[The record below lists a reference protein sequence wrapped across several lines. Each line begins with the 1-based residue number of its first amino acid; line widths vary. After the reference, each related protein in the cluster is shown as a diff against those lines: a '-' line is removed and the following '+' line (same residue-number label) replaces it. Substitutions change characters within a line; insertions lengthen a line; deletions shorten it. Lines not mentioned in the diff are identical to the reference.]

1 MKNKKQFH
9 IDRHSLILQMILS
22 FMALALLTAVAVGIP
37 AILLIRKQ
45 VESEAW
51 AQVSQGQ
58 QAAQAFYAAQQRTI
72 NDLALLTSQ
81 RPSLPRLLSQKQ
93 TEPLASYLQTLQEE
107 TDLDLLIICD
117 PEQNPV
123 SRMDTAVS
131 TNLCRLPNPTGLHI
145 FPLEEDAPVWL
156 LAAHKIG
163 DETANLGTV
172 IVGTALDDAFTRQL
186 NAQTGLEHT
195 LLVNDL
201 PVASSLPGSVDAWR
215 MAVRQPVHTA
225 VANNMA
231 APETL
236 SLNGRPYNTSRRAL
250 DAPGLVDEAAL
261 DVADIAATERRLTW
275 TLTGSVILAA
285 LVGFA
290 LSMVM
295 ARRIGRP
302 LTDLTRAATAI
313 QKGELDTSL
322 TISSS
327 ISELTQVSQALE
339 NARVELRRALL
350 ELQSEKAW
358 TERLLEAI
366 SEGIVVLDEDGR
378 ITFFS
383 PGAEQITG
391 YKRDEVTHRAA
402 DELFQLVDSDDLF
415 SRLIPLPGQ
424 QGKIRLNTPDG
435 RQPILAVTSAPL
447 SPAAAGKS
455 GLVLVLRDVSDAEM
469 VHQILGSFLAN
480 VTHEFRTPL
489 SALAASTELLLDQA
503 PDLNQ
508 AEMQELL
515 NALYLGIVSLQT
527 LIDNLLE
534 SASLEAGRFRV
545 YPRPADLGQI
555 IAEAA
560 HMMRPLQDKYGQWL
574 VVQFPAA
581 IPQVQADA
589 RRTVQVLV
597 NLLSNAIKYSPDETE
612 ITLSVDLDDGW
623 ARVAVADRG
632 PGVPTGQQTALFHR
646 FVHVGAEDNKSR
658 HGAGLGLSVVKAI
671 IEAHGGQVGV
681 DNRSG
686 GGSVFWFTL
695 PTINGSAKN

>member
-1 MKNKKQFH
+1 MKPLIH
-9 IDRHSLILQMILS
+9 VDRHSLILQMVLS

-37 AILLIRKQ
+37 AILLIRRQ

-51 AQVSQGQ
+51 AQVDQGQ
-58 QAAQAFYAAQQRTI
+58 QTAQVFYTAQQRAI
-72 NDLALLTSQ
+72 NDLARLTSQ
-81 RPSLPRLLSQKQ
+81 RPSIPLLLSQGQ
-93 TEPLASYLQTLQEE
+93 EEPLADYLETLQEE
-107 TDLDLLIICD
+107 TELDLLIICD
-117 PEQNPV
+117 SDQNPV
-123 SRMDTAVS
+123 SQTGTAVS
-131 TNLCRLPNPTGLHI
+131 ANLCRLPDPTGLHT
-145 FPLEEDAPVWL
+145 FSPEETAVPGWM
-156 LAAHKIG
+156 LAAHPIG
-163 DETANLGTV
+163 GETADWGTI
-172 IVGTALDDAFTRQL
+172 IVGTALDDDFVHQMT
-186 NAQTGLEHT
+186 AQTGLQHT
-195 LLVNDL
+195 LFVNKL
-201 PVASSLPGSVDAWR
+201 PVASSLPGGPAAR
-215 MAVRQPVHTA
+215 RAAIRQPVPTA
-225 VANNMA
+225 A
-231 APETL
+231 AQNLTSPATL
-236 SLNGRPYNTSRRAL
+236 LLNDRPYNSSRLPL

-275 TLTGSVILAA
+275 TLAGSVL
-285 LVGFA
+285 LVTLIGSA
-290 LSMVM
+290 LSVGM

-313 QKGELDTSL
+313 QKGEMDTSL
-322 TISSS
+322 SISSP

-339 NARVELRRALL
+339 SARIELRRVLL
-350 ELQSEKAW
+350 ELQAEKAW

-366 SEGIVVLDEDGR
+366 AEGIVVLDEDGR

-383 PGAEQITG
+383 PGAERITG
-391 YKRDEVTHRAA
+391 YNRNDALQHEA
-402 DELFQLVDSDDLF
+402 DKIFQLGDSEEPF
-415 SRLIPLPGQ
+415 SRFIPLPGQ

-435 RQPILAVTSAPL
+435 RHPIMAVTSARL
-447 SPAAAGKS
+447 SPPTAGKS

-469 VHQILGSFLAN
+469 VHQLLGSFLAN
-480 VTHEFRTPL
+480 ITHEFRTPL

-555 IAEAA
+555 IAEAT
-560 HMMRPLQDKYGQWL
+560 HMMRPLQDKYGQRL
-574 VVQFPAA
+574 VIQLPAA

-597 NLLSNAIKYSPDETE
+597 NLLSNAIKYSPDNTE
-612 ITLSVDLDDGW
+612 ISLSVELENSW
-623 ARVAVADRG
+623 ARVSVADRG
-632 PGVPTGQQTALFHR
+632 PGVPAGQQAALFER
-646 FVHVGAEDNKSR
+646 FVHYGAENKKSR

-681 DNRSG
+681 DNRPR
-686 GGSVFWFTL
+686 GGSIFWFTL
-695 PTINGSAKN
+695 PTINGQGTK